1 MFRTLFLK
9 FLKWSGKVYS
19 HHFLSNISR
28 LSNHSTTRCVLVG
41 WLPADVM
48 KVFSFSQLALLC
60 KGRLWIPVK
69 SDWGTISLRH
79 LTSKRSVCLVSN
91 YKVCFPSSIWPMIS
105 LLAWS
110 KNRLCTWTVHLLSVR
125 YLVLSTLDFMQFWS
139 NPLWWFKWAFVL
151 DAAQR

>member
-1 MFRTLFLK
+1 MGKYIHIISLAIFLGFPTTVQPGVCWLVDYLQMWWRCSAFPSLLSCVKADFGSLF
-9 FLKWSGKVYS
+9 
-19 HHFLSNISR
+19 
-28 LSNHSTTRCVLVG
+28 
-41 WLPADVM
+41 
-48 KVFSFSQLALLC
+48 
-60 KGRLWIPVK
+60 K

-110 KNRLCTWTVHLLSVR
+110 KNRLCTWTVHLLSVH
-125 YLVLSTLDFMQFWS
+125 YLFLSTLDFMQFWS

-151 DAAQR
+151 DAEQC